1 MGSQDT
7 RTLMSAKEDNARA
20 ALLVVVGT
28 ARSMLNLGQC
38 LRMEFS
44 VAKAQ
49 SGRVCKPDCEY
60 WSDAPL
66 SINCDCR
73 Q

>member
-1 MGSQDT
+1 
-7 RTLMSAKEDNARA
+7 MSEKEESWRV
-20 ALLVVVGT
+20 ALLVLVGT

-38 LRMEFS
+38 LRIECS

-49 SGRVCKPDCEY
+49 SGREGEPDCEY

-73 Q
+73 QRGISVSPE